1 MELHIDEEDITNFSQ
16 FKEQWGNPRET
27 NSVQEITL
35 QHLETNPIENA
46 PRPSLSSHTKIAN
59 DFKKISYKDI
69 EKEINDSYLDE
80 NHNFSSSL
88 DILASY
94 LKGQKIIYT
103 EAKVYADTYLNF
115 LMLPAIF
122 LSASASVIVQAT
134 ECTLYGEIIISAL
147 NAFLAFLLALV
158 NYLKLDAASEAH
170 KTSSHQYDKLQSSVE
185 FQSGKVLLFRNSINE
200 NESFTNNINLETEVI
215 NKLMDVEK
223 KIAEIKETN
232 QFIIPKIIRMKY
244 PVIYNTN
251 IFSIIKKIDDYKK
264 KVMTK
269 LRHVKNEL
277 SWIYS
282 IQHEEHAKGNEM
294 TREYKFKVMTLFKE
308 KQRLI
313 NDILLLKSGFSII
326 DQMFRQE
333 IMNVEK
339 QRRNFCVSMVQS
351 WFCPTTP
358 KYVDY
363 KTYYEINS
371 QSNGATKS
379 KVYLDPEKMNHF
391 IMKLMDP
398 FGKDEKS
405 RNDEIHK
412 LETLWFS
419 TDDEEWIASKSQ
431 KTQKTQKSESSSPHT
446 PSLPPSPSS
455 PQQYKGLYVSSI

>member
-1 MELHIDEEDITNFSQ
+1 MEINISDGDISDGDIRDLDE
-16 FKEQWGNPRET
+16 FKRKWAVPDT
-27 NSVQEITL
+27 NSLQEITL
-35 QHLETNPIENA
+35 QHLENPSSLKNEKLPTIEEHN
-46 PRPSLSSHTKIAN
+46 RIFD
-59 DFKKISYKDI
+59 DFKKITYKEI
-69 EKEINDSYLDE
+69 EKEINDCYLDE

-94 LKGQKIIYT
+94 LKGQKIIYM
-103 EAKVYADTYLNF
+103 EAKSYADTYLNY

-122 LSASASVIVQAT
+122 ISAAASVLIQAT
-134 ECTLYGEIIISAL
+134 NCTHWGETIISAM

-185 FQSGKVLLFRNSINE
+185 FQSGKILLFRNSINE
-200 NESFTNNINLETEVI
+200 NESFTNTVDLETEVI

-232 QFIIPKIIRMKY
+232 QFIIPKFIRMKY

-269 LRHVKNEL
+269 LKHVKNEL

-282 IQHEEHAKGNEM
+282 IQKEQHKNGDQM
-294 TREYKFKVMTLFKE
+294 TNDYKFKVMTLFKE
-308 KQRLI
+308 KQKLI

-339 QRRNFCVSMVQS
+339 QRQNFCVGILYGWLCCNKS
-351 WFCPTTP
+351 P
-358 KYVDY
+358 KYVDF
-363 KTYYEINS
+363 KTFYENPKKK
-371 QSNGATKS
+371 N
-379 KVYLDPEKMNHF
+379 VYLDPEKINHF

-398 FGKDEKS
+398 FRCEENEKE
-405 RNDEIHK
+405 RLHN
-412 LETLWFS
+412 LETLWFD
-419 TDDEEWIASKSQ
+419 TTQQEWIQEKI
-431 KTQKTQKSESSSPHT
+431 KHT
-446 PSLPPSPSS
+446 DTM
-455 PQQYKGLYVSSI
+455 V

>member
-1 MELHIDEEDITNFSQ
+1 MEITIEENETIDIPSDDDVSEFR
-16 FKEQWGNPRET
+16 KKWGNPRDT

-35 QHLETNPIENA
+35 QHLESQPTKKVGRPTLIE
-46 PRPSLSSHTKIAN
+46 HTKIAN
-59 DFKKISYKDI
+59 DFRKITYKEI
-69 EKEINDSYLDE
+69 EKEINDCYLDE

-94 LKGQKIIYT
+94 LKGQKIIYM
-103 EAKVYADTYLNF
+103 EAKVYADTYLNY

-122 LSASASVIVQAT
+122 ISASASVLIQAT
-134 ECTLYGEIIISAL
+134 ECTTWGETIISAM

-158 NYLKLDAASEAH
+158 NYLKLDASSEAH

-200 NESFTNNINLETEVI
+200 NESFTNNNITLETEVI

-223 KIAEIKETN
+223 KISEIKETN

-282 IQHEEHAKGNEM
+282 IQKEQRERGQEM
-294 TREYKFKVMTLFKE
+294 SNDYKFKIMTLFKE

-313 NDILLLKSGFSII
+313 NEILLLKSGFSII

-333 IMNVEK
+333 IMNVER
-339 QRRNFCVSMVQS
+339 QRRNFCLTIICS
-351 WFCPTTP
+351 WFCYNTP
-358 KYVDY
+358 KYTDY
-363 KTYYEINS
+363 KTFN
-371 QSNGATKS
+371 NATKNN
-379 KVYLDPEKMNHF
+379 VYLDPEKMNHF

-398 FGKDEKS
+398 FREDEESVEQKLH
-405 RNDEIHK
+405 N

-419 TDDEEWIASKSQ
+419 TQEEEWLTEKIKS
-431 KTQKTQKSESSSPHT
+431 SET
-446 PSLPPSPSS
+446 M
-455 PQQYKGLYVSSI
+455 V